1 MTLEVIESDRLSNFP
16 HPRETYR
23 LVGHE
28 EAEAAFIE
36 AWRSGRLPHAWLITG
51 PYGIGKATFA
61 YRAARALL
69 HHGGEP
75 PEQGAPLVVEPDAP
89 AARRIEQQSHLN
101 LLVLKR
107 PYDRTRKKPKTVLT
121 VDEVR
126 RIASFFG
133 MSAGEG
139 GWRICIVDT
148 ADDMNAAAA
157 NAFLKTLEEPPEKSL
172 LLVLANVP
180 GTVLPTIRSRCRRLA
195 LSPLDEEEIKTLLA
209 THTPELDPAD
219 RQKLAELSQGSIGRA
234 LTLARNNGLK
244 ARENILNVLETLPEL
259 DDLALI
265 NLSNSMVRRGMEE
278 VYSFTMAFLAD
289 HVKRH
294 IRDAAR
300 ETAAQQGIGSLDRY
314 IAPASFD
321 RWIGVWENL
330 LRLQK
335 TADALNLDRKQT
347 LMQAF
352 FYIRDACSEKHPT

>member
-1 MTLEVIESDRLSNFP
+1 MTSEVIESDRLGDFP
-16 HPRETYR
+16 HPRQTYR

-28 EAEAAFIE
+28 KAEAAFVA

-69 HHGGEP
+69 HHGGEAP
-75 PEQGAPLVVEPDAP
+75 KRGAPLVVDPAAS
-89 AARRIEQQSHLN
+89 AARRIERQSHSN

-126 RIASFFG
+126 RIAPFFG
-133 MSAGEG
+133 MAAGED

-172 LLVLANVP
+172 LLVLANAP
-180 GTVLPTIRSRCRRLA
+180 GTVLPTIRSRCRKLA
-195 LSPLDEEEIKTLLA
+195 LSPLEDESIKTLLA
-209 THTPELDPAD
+209 AHLPELGPAD
-219 RQKLAELSQGSIGRA
+219 LEKLAELSQGSVGYA
-234 LTLARNNGLK
+234 LTLARSGGLE
-244 ARENILNVLETLPEL
+244 ARDNILNVLETLPDL
-259 DDLALI
+259 DDRALI
-265 NLSNSMVRRGMEE
+265 ALGNSMVRRGMEQ
-278 VYSFTMAFLAD
+278 VYNFAMEFLAD

-300 ETAAQQGIGSLDRY
+300 ETAAQRETGGLDRY
-314 IAPASFD
+314 ITPDSFD
-321 RWIGVWENL
+321 RWVGVWENL
-330 LRLQK
+330 LRLRK

-352 FYIRDACSEKHPT
+352 FHIRDACSKERP